1 MGFGFLDITLVDI
14 IDIFVVALIM
24 FQVYRLTRGTNALR
38 IVVGILIIYLLWIV
52 TRVLNMELLSMI
64 LGQIIGVGVIAL
76 IIVFQQEIRR
86 FLILLGTQYTN
97 RRVSFMARLFRP
109 RGRKVKVVGQEWIDT
124 VVGACADMAKTKT
137 GALIVI
143 ARKVNLLPFIE
154 QGERIDALISASLI
168 KNIFF
173 KNSPLH
179 DGAMVIADDR
189 IAAARCVLPSTE
201 REVPM
206 EFGMR
211 HRAALG
217 ASEITDAL
225 EKYLYLDRLSKGDVA
240 SVHLTVKLDGE
251 TQGNDYQDTLASLQ
265 MSFAADPVTVTT
277 VTKKGE
283 GKVVN
288 KTVTRTV
295 QTPTKNVVRS
305 PKTGDTTQILAISAV
320 ALASGVILLILAVV
334 LIKKRKEG
342 KGEGQR

>member
-109 RGRKVKVVGQEWIDT
+109 RGRKVNVVGQEWIDT

-225 EKYLYLDRLSKGDVA
+225 VIVVSEERGTISIARKGHISRDISPAHLQVLLRKGLSV
-240 SVHLTVKLDGE
+240 
-251 TQGNDYQDTLASLQ
+251 
-265 MSFAADPVTVTT
+265 
-277 VTKKGE
+277 
-283 GKVVN
+283 
-288 KTVTRTV
+288 
-295 QTPTKNVVRS
+295 
-305 PKTGDTTQILAISAV
+305 
-320 ALASGVILLILAVV
+320 
-334 LIKKRKEG
+334 
-342 KGEGQR
+342 

>member
-143 ARKVNLLPFIE
+143 ARKVNLLPLIE

-225 EKYLYLDRLSKGDVA
+225 VIVVSEERGTISIARKGHISRDISPAHLQVLLRKGLSV
-240 SVHLTVKLDGE
+240 
-251 TQGNDYQDTLASLQ
+251 
-265 MSFAADPVTVTT
+265 
-277 VTKKGE
+277 
-283 GKVVN
+283 
-288 KTVTRTV
+288 
-295 QTPTKNVVRS
+295 
-305 PKTGDTTQILAISAV
+305 
-320 ALASGVILLILAVV
+320 
-334 LIKKRKEG
+334 
-342 KGEGQR
+342 

>member
-24 FQVYRLTRGTNALR
+24 FQVYRLTRGANALR

-225 EKYLYLDRLSKGDVA
+225 VIVVSEERGTISIARKGHISRDISPAHLQVLLRKGLSV
-240 SVHLTVKLDGE
+240 
-251 TQGNDYQDTLASLQ
+251 
-265 MSFAADPVTVTT
+265 
-277 VTKKGE
+277 
-283 GKVVN
+283 
-288 KTVTRTV
+288 
-295 QTPTKNVVRS
+295 
-305 PKTGDTTQILAISAV
+305 
-320 ALASGVILLILAVV
+320 
-334 LIKKRKEG
+334 
-342 KGEGQR
+342 

>member
-97 RRVSFMARLFRP
+97 RRVSIMARLFRP

-225 EKYLYLDRLSKGDVA
+225 VIVVSEERGTISIARKGHISRDISPAHLQVLLRKGLSV
-240 SVHLTVKLDGE
+240 
-251 TQGNDYQDTLASLQ
+251 
-265 MSFAADPVTVTT
+265 
-277 VTKKGE
+277 
-283 GKVVN
+283 
-288 KTVTRTV
+288 
-295 QTPTKNVVRS
+295 
-305 PKTGDTTQILAISAV
+305 
-320 ALASGVILLILAVV
+320 
-334 LIKKRKEG
+334 
-342 KGEGQR
+342 

>member
-225 EKYLYLDRLSKGDVA
+225 VIVVSEERGTISIARKGHISRDISPAHLQVLLCKGLSV
-240 SVHLTVKLDGE
+240 
-251 TQGNDYQDTLASLQ
+251 
-265 MSFAADPVTVTT
+265 
-277 VTKKGE
+277 
-283 GKVVN
+283 
-288 KTVTRTV
+288 
-295 QTPTKNVVRS
+295 
-305 PKTGDTTQILAISAV
+305 
-320 ALASGVILLILAVV
+320 
-334 LIKKRKEG
+334 
-342 KGEGQR
+342 

>member
-64 LGQIIGVGVIAL
+64 LGQIIGVRVIAL

-225 EKYLYLDRLSKGDVA
+225 VIVVSEERGTISIARKGHISRDISPAHLQVLLRKGLSV
-240 SVHLTVKLDGE
+240 
-251 TQGNDYQDTLASLQ
+251 
-265 MSFAADPVTVTT
+265 
-277 VTKKGE
+277 
-283 GKVVN
+283 
-288 KTVTRTV
+288 
-295 QTPTKNVVRS
+295 
-305 PKTGDTTQILAISAV
+305 
-320 ALASGVILLILAVV
+320 
-334 LIKKRKEG
+334 
-342 KGEGQR
+342 

>member
-189 IAAARCVLPSTE
+189 IAAARCVLSSTE

-225 EKYLYLDRLSKGDVA
+225 VIVVSEERGTISIARKGHISRDISPAHLQVLLRKGLSV
-240 SVHLTVKLDGE
+240 
-251 TQGNDYQDTLASLQ
+251 
-265 MSFAADPVTVTT
+265 
-277 VTKKGE
+277 
-283 GKVVN
+283 
-288 KTVTRTV
+288 
-295 QTPTKNVVRS
+295 
-305 PKTGDTTQILAISAV
+305 
-320 ALASGVILLILAVV
+320 
-334 LIKKRKEG
+334 
-342 KGEGQR
+342 

>member
-109 RGRKVKVVGQEWIDT
+109 RGRKVKVVGQEWLDT

-225 EKYLYLDRLSKGDVA
+225 VIVVSEERGTISIARKGHISRDISPAHLQVLLRKGLSV
-240 SVHLTVKLDGE
+240 
-251 TQGNDYQDTLASLQ
+251 
-265 MSFAADPVTVTT
+265 
-277 VTKKGE
+277 
-283 GKVVN
+283 
-288 KTVTRTV
+288 
-295 QTPTKNVVRS
+295 
-305 PKTGDTTQILAISAV
+305 
-320 ALASGVILLILAVV
+320 
-334 LIKKRKEG
+334 
-342 KGEGQR
+342 

>member
-97 RRVSFMARLFRP
+97 RRVSFMDRLFRP

-225 EKYLYLDRLSKGDVA
+225 VIVVSEERGTISIARKGHISRDISPAHLQVLLRKGLSV
-240 SVHLTVKLDGE
+240 
-251 TQGNDYQDTLASLQ
+251 
-265 MSFAADPVTVTT
+265 
-277 VTKKGE
+277 
-283 GKVVN
+283 
-288 KTVTRTV
+288 
-295 QTPTKNVVRS
+295 
-305 PKTGDTTQILAISAV
+305 
-320 ALASGVILLILAVV
+320 
-334 LIKKRKEG
+334 
-342 KGEGQR
+342 

>member
-225 EKYLYLDRLSKGDVA
+225 VIVVSEERGTISIARKGHISRDISPAHLQVPLRKGLSV
-240 SVHLTVKLDGE
+240 
-251 TQGNDYQDTLASLQ
+251 
-265 MSFAADPVTVTT
+265 
-277 VTKKGE
+277 
-283 GKVVN
+283 
-288 KTVTRTV
+288 
-295 QTPTKNVVRS
+295 
-305 PKTGDTTQILAISAV
+305 
-320 ALASGVILLILAVV
+320 
-334 LIKKRKEG
+334 
-342 KGEGQR
+342 

>member
-1 MGFGFLDITLVDI
+1 M
-14 IDIFVVALIM
+14 
-24 FQVYRLTRGTNALR
+24 R

-97 RRVSFMARLFRP
+97 RRVSFMAGCSVRAD
-109 RGRKVKVVGQEWIDT
+109 RKVKVVGQEWTIRWSELARYGED
-124 VVGACADMAKTKT
+124 KT

-225 EKYLYLDRLSKGDVA
+225 VIVVSEERGTISIARKGHISRDISPAHLQVLLRKGLSV
-240 SVHLTVKLDGE
+240 
-251 TQGNDYQDTLASLQ
+251 
-265 MSFAADPVTVTT
+265 
-277 VTKKGE
+277 
-283 GKVVN
+283 
-288 KTVTRTV
+288 
-295 QTPTKNVVRS
+295 
-305 PKTGDTTQILAISAV
+305 
-320 ALASGVILLILAVV
+320 
-334 LIKKRKEG
+334 
-342 KGEGQR
+342 

>member
-143 ARKVNLLPFIE
+143 ARNVNLLPFIE

-225 EKYLYLDRLSKGDVA
+225 VIVVSEERGTISIARKGHISRDISPAHLQVLLRKGLSV
-240 SVHLTVKLDGE
+240 
-251 TQGNDYQDTLASLQ
+251 
-265 MSFAADPVTVTT
+265 
-277 VTKKGE
+277 
-283 GKVVN
+283 
-288 KTVTRTV
+288 
-295 QTPTKNVVRS
+295 
-305 PKTGDTTQILAISAV
+305 
-320 ALASGVILLILAVV
+320 
-334 LIKKRKEG
+334 
-342 KGEGQR
+342 

>member
-64 LGQIIGVGVIAL
+64 VGQIIGVGVIAL

-225 EKYLYLDRLSKGDVA
+225 VIVVSEERGTISIARKGHISRDISPAHLQVLLRKGLSV
-240 SVHLTVKLDGE
+240 
-251 TQGNDYQDTLASLQ
+251 
-265 MSFAADPVTVTT
+265 
-277 VTKKGE
+277 
-283 GKVVN
+283 
-288 KTVTRTV
+288 
-295 QTPTKNVVRS
+295 
-305 PKTGDTTQILAISAV
+305 
-320 ALASGVILLILAVV
+320 
-334 LIKKRKEG
+334 
-342 KGEGQR
+342 

>member
-189 IAAARCVLPSTE
+189 IAAARCVLPSSE

-225 EKYLYLDRLSKGDVA
+225 VIVVSEERGTISIARKGHISRDISPAHLQVLLRKGLSV
-240 SVHLTVKLDGE
+240 
-251 TQGNDYQDTLASLQ
+251 
-265 MSFAADPVTVTT
+265 
-277 VTKKGE
+277 
-283 GKVVN
+283 
-288 KTVTRTV
+288 
-295 QTPTKNVVRS
+295 
-305 PKTGDTTQILAISAV
+305 
-320 ALASGVILLILAVV
+320 
-334 LIKKRKEG
+334 
-342 KGEGQR
+342 

>member
-1 MGFGFLDITLVDI
+1 MKQDTKIFFNLILD
-14 IDIFVVALIM
+14 
-24 FQVYRLTRGTNALR
+24 QVRL
-38 IVVGILIIYLLWIV
+38 YK
-52 TRVLNMELLSMI
+52 

-225 EKYLYLDRLSKGDVA
+225 VIVVSEERGTISIARKGHISRDISPAHLQVLLRKGLSV
-240 SVHLTVKLDGE
+240 
-251 TQGNDYQDTLASLQ
+251 
-265 MSFAADPVTVTT
+265 
-277 VTKKGE
+277 
-283 GKVVN
+283 
-288 KTVTRTV
+288 
-295 QTPTKNVVRS
+295 
-305 PKTGDTTQILAISAV
+305 
-320 ALASGVILLILAVV
+320 
-334 LIKKRKEG
+334 
-342 KGEGQR
+342 

>member
-1 MGFGFLDITLVDI
+1 M
-14 IDIFVVALIM
+14 
-24 FQVYRLTRGTNALR
+24 R

-168 KNIFF
+168 KNVFF

-225 EKYLYLDRLSKGDVA
+225 VIVVSEERGTISIARKGHISRDISPAHLQVLLRKGLSV
-240 SVHLTVKLDGE
+240 
-251 TQGNDYQDTLASLQ
+251 
-265 MSFAADPVTVTT
+265 
-277 VTKKGE
+277 
-283 GKVVN
+283 
-288 KTVTRTV
+288 
-295 QTPTKNVVRS
+295 
-305 PKTGDTTQILAISAV
+305 
-320 ALASGVILLILAVV
+320 
-334 LIKKRKEG
+334 
-342 KGEGQR
+342 

>member
-38 IVVGILIIYLLWIV
+38 IVIGILIIYLLWIV

-154 QGERIDALISASLI
+154 QGERIDALISAPLI

-225 EKYLYLDRLSKGDVA
+225 VVVVSEERGTISIARKGHISRDISPAHLQVLLRKGLSV
-240 SVHLTVKLDGE
+240 
-251 TQGNDYQDTLASLQ
+251 
-265 MSFAADPVTVTT
+265 
-277 VTKKGE
+277 
-283 GKVVN
+283 
-288 KTVTRTV
+288 
-295 QTPTKNVVRS
+295 
-305 PKTGDTTQILAISAV
+305 
-320 ALASGVILLILAVV
+320 
-334 LIKKRKEG
+334 
-342 KGEGQR
+342 

>member
-1 MGFGFLDITLVDI
+1 MGFGFLDMTLVDI

-225 EKYLYLDRLSKGDVA
+225 VIVVSEERGTISIARKGHISRDISPAHLQVLLRKGLSV
-240 SVHLTVKLDGE
+240 
-251 TQGNDYQDTLASLQ
+251 
-265 MSFAADPVTVTT
+265 
-277 VTKKGE
+277 
-283 GKVVN
+283 
-288 KTVTRTV
+288 
-295 QTPTKNVVRS
+295 
-305 PKTGDTTQILAISAV
+305 
-320 ALASGVILLILAVV
+320 
-334 LIKKRKEG
+334 
-342 KGEGQR
+342 

>member
-201 REVPM
+201 REGPM

-225 EKYLYLDRLSKGDVA
+225 VIVVSEERGTISIARKGHISRDISPAHLQVLLRKGLSV
-240 SVHLTVKLDGE
+240 
-251 TQGNDYQDTLASLQ
+251 
-265 MSFAADPVTVTT
+265 
-277 VTKKGE
+277 
-283 GKVVN
+283 
-288 KTVTRTV
+288 
-295 QTPTKNVVRS
+295 
-305 PKTGDTTQILAISAV
+305 
-320 ALASGVILLILAVV
+320 
-334 LIKKRKEG
+334 
-342 KGEGQR
+342 

>member
-189 IAAARCVLPSTE
+189 IAAARCVLPSSE

-217 ASEITDAL
+217 ASEVTDAL
-225 EKYLYLDRLSKGDVA
+225 VIVVSEERGTISIARKGHISRDISPAHLQVLLRKGLSV
-240 SVHLTVKLDGE
+240 
-251 TQGNDYQDTLASLQ
+251 
-265 MSFAADPVTVTT
+265 
-277 VTKKGE
+277 
-283 GKVVN
+283 
-288 KTVTRTV
+288 
-295 QTPTKNVVRS
+295 
-305 PKTGDTTQILAISAV
+305 
-320 ALASGVILLILAVV
+320 
-334 LIKKRKEG
+334 
-342 KGEGQR
+342 

>member
-109 RGRKVKVVGQEWIDT
+109 RGRKVKVGGQEWIDT

-225 EKYLYLDRLSKGDVA
+225 VIVVSEERGTISIARKGHISRDISPAHLQVLLRKGLSV
-240 SVHLTVKLDGE
+240 
-251 TQGNDYQDTLASLQ
+251 
-265 MSFAADPVTVTT
+265 
-277 VTKKGE
+277 
-283 GKVVN
+283 
-288 KTVTRTV
+288 
-295 QTPTKNVVRS
+295 
-305 PKTGDTTQILAISAV
+305 
-320 ALASGVILLILAVV
+320 
-334 LIKKRKEG
+334 
-342 KGEGQR
+342 